1 MYILLVHVFQHLSYY
16 DIANF
21 VLRFL
26 EIITSMIYHGDC
38 IRIGHNSE

>member
-16 DIANF
+16 DIINF

-26 EIITSMIYHGDC
+26 EIIILMMYHGDY
-38 IRIGHNSE
+38 ILIQHSSE